1 MSVSFN
7 DVSGYII
14 ILSFYALNCIFFSA
28 NETAL
33 LSHNN
38 QSNFSAC
45 LKKSVKLQKN
55 ERYLLQLFK
64 NQLNVLNPKLQV
76 VLEEKQRDR
85 QEKTDRLAG

>member
-38 QSNFSAC
+38 Q
-45 LKKSVKLQKN
+45 
-55 ERYLLQLFK
+55 RLFK
-64 NQLNVLNPKLQV
+64 EISQIAEKWEISFATFQKPAQCTESIKYLTKL
-76 VLEEKQRDR
+76 K
-85 QEKTDRLAG
+85 